1 MTNETI
7 IEAIKGSG
15 GIISTIAK
23 RLNVSWHTAD
33 KYIQQSDETKE
44 ALADE
49 REAILDMAEGALYG
63 SIKEGNT
70 QDAKWLLATK
80 GRKRGFNEKIDIDLN
95 DVKAPDMSKYTIEE
109 LKTLAEINRRHKS

>member
-1 MTNETI
+1 MIDKTTDEI

-33 KYIQQSDETKE
+33 KYIKKSKQTKQ
-44 ALADE
+44 AITNE

-80 GRKRGFNEKIDIDLN
+80 GRHRGYGESLEVKNSGTVEISLIKRVIID
-95 DVKAPDMSKYTIEE
+95 PRT
-109 LKTLAEINRRHKS
+109 

>member
-1 MTNETI
+1 MTNKTI

-33 KYIQQSDETKE
+33 KYTQRSDATKD

-49 REAILDMAEGALYG
+49 RESVLDMAEGALYG
-63 SIKEGNT
+63 SIKGGNT

-80 GRKRGFNEKIDIDLN
+80 GRKRGFNEKQEIEISGGIS
-95 DVKAPDMSKYTIEE
+95 VTISPTDEK
-109 LKTLAEINRRHKS
+109 L

>member
-49 REAILDMAEGALYG
+49 REAILDMAEGALYS

-80 GRKRGFNEKIDIDLN
+80 GRKRGFNEKIDIEHSGDLN
-95 DVKAPDMSKYTIEE
+95 VVYLDKQDEQ
-109 LKTLAEINRRHKS
+109 L

>member
-1 MTNETI
+1 MIDKSIDEI

-23 RLNVSWHTAD
+23 RLGVAWSTAD

-49 REAILDMAEGALYG
+49 REAILDMAEGAVYS

-80 GRKRGFNEKIDIDLN
+80 GRKRGFNEKIDVDVNGSLN
-95 DVKAPDMSKYTIEE
+95 VVYLDKQDENI
-109 LKTLAEINRRHKS
+109 

>member
-1 MTNETI
+1 MIDKTTDEI

-49 REAILDMAEGALYG
+49 REAILDMAEGAVYS

-80 GRKRGFNEKIDIDLN
+80 GRKRGFNEKIDVDVNGSLN
-95 DVKAPDMSKYTIEE
+95 VVYLDKQDENI
-109 LKTLAEINRRHKS
+109 

>member
-23 RLNVSWHTAD
+23 RLSVSWHTAD
-33 KYIQQSDETKE
+33 KYIQQSEDAKQ

-49 REAILDMAEGALYG
+49 KEAILDMAEGAVYS

-80 GRKRGFNEKIDIDLN
+80 GRKRGFNEKIDIEHSGDLN
-95 DVKAPDMSKYTIEE
+95 VIYLDKQDEQ
-109 LKTLAEINRRHKS
+109 L

>member
-49 REAILDMAEGALYG
+49 REAILDMAEGAVYS

-70 QDAKWLLATK
+70 QNAKWLLATK
-80 GRKRGFNEKIDIDLN
+80 GRKRGFNEKIDIEHSGDLN
-95 DVKAPDMSKYTIEE
+95 VVYLDKQDEQ
-109 LKTLAEINRRHKS
+109 L

>member
-33 KYIQQSDETKE
+33 KYIQQSEETKE

-80 GRKRGFNEKIDIDLN
+80 GRKRGFNEKVDIEHSGSLTVEN
-95 DVKAPDMSKYTIEE
+95 TVFVVETS
-109 LKTLAEINRRHKS
+109 EIS